1 VPNVITPTESAGSK
15 SDRGALVIHLARG
28 REWRGGERQVFQLVR
43 TLAAGGEWRQVLLTR
58 RGSALARAAAE
69 AALRPVEVPW
79 RTALDP
85 RVVRSTLRQVHE
97 TTDSVVVHAHDSHAL
112 LLGLVVTRLAGCPF
126 VATRRSTTD
135 PGRMWRHADRV
146 IAISRAVEAAL
157 LGGGV
162 EPSRIDVVP
171 SGIDVTALAAA
182 RSGGSLETAC
192 EVISIGA
199 LTQEKGHRLLVE
211 AFARVLSRLPQAR
224 LTIAGEGPE
233 RSAIEALIR
242 HHRLETR
249 VILAGQLKDPVAHL
263 AQAAVLVQPS
273 LREALGTTVLEAM
286 ALGVPVVAS
295 KVGGLTELLGNGE
308 GVLVPPGDPD
318 QLAQAIIALVEDPGR
333 REAVRQKA
341 YDRSRHYDIRDM
353 AERCAQVYRS
363 ALNQPG
369 R

>member
-1 VPNVITPTESAGSK
+1 MSTPAASAGSE
-15 SDRGALVIHLARG
+15 SDRGALVVHLARG

-85 RVVRSTLRQVHE
+85 RVVRSALRQVQE
-97 TTDSVVVHAHDSHAL
+97 ATDSVVVHAHDSHAL

-126 VATRRSTTD
+126 VATRRSTTP

-157 LGGGV
+157 RRGGV
-162 EPSRIDVVP
+162 ESSRIDVVP
-171 SGIDVTALAAA
+171 SGIDVTALAAG
-182 RSGGSLETAC
+182 RSGRSLQAAG
-192 EVISIGA
+192 EVISLGA
-199 LTQEKGHRLLVE
+199 LTPEKGHRVLVE
-211 AFARVLSRLPQAR
+211 AFARVVSRLPQAR

-242 HHRLETR
+242 HHGLETR
-249 VILAGQLKDPVAHL
+249 VMLAGQLDDAVARL

-273 LREALGTTVLEAM
+273 FREALGTAVLEAM

-295 KVGGLTELLGNGE
+295 NVGGLAELLGDGG
-308 GVLVPPGDPD
+308 GVLVPPGDPA
-318 QLAQAIIALVEDPGR
+318 QLAQAIIALLEDPGQ
-333 REAVRQKA
+333 RESVRQKA
-341 YDRSRHYDIRDM
+341 WDRVRHYDIRGM